1 MLGGDSNLVELVLL
15 AELYAL
21 FPAVVA
27 LEQVGSDS
35 PEFNQLV
42 LLQALRQGDVVE
54 VVVGVD

>member
-1 MLGGDSNLVELVLL
+1 MLGGDKNLIELVLL
-15 AELYAL
+15 AQLNAL

-42 LLQALRQGDVVE
+42 LLQALRQGDVVK
-54 VVVGVD
+54 VVIGIN